1 MRKIYSALVVVA
13 LAPAAA
19 TAAGS
24 APAPRPAAAKSA
36 KAHKLKKANDPAGS
50 HIGGTI
56 LTSAGDP
63 LPGATVFIKGTYV
76 GTSTNQEGHFD
87 LNSSF
92 ANGPVELLVSYV
104 GYETQTVVLQK
115 PEDQLSVSLVPS
127 ATLLGETVV
136 SASRVE
142 ENIMRAPVTIDKVS
156 AKQVE
161 RISTPEVLAG
171 LGNLAGI
178 DVNSASMLF
187 TSVSTRGFNTAKS
200 ERVIQLVDYMD
211 TALPSLNLSPGN
223 LVGIPE
229 LDMESIEIVHGPAS
243 ALYGSNALSG
253 VVLFNS
259 KDPFIYEGLSVRL
272 RGGQRNLL
280 DGQLRYAHKLSEKFA
295 FKINASLFKAT
306 DWIAQNYDAASSYN
320 NNPAG
325 SVLGYDA
332 VNRYGESNVTYGP
345 YLNTPANPALGI
357 PPFVVNPELY
367 GKNVYMP
374 GYNERQL
381 IAGDTT
387 TRSYRVQGALSYLI
401 NSDLKLTVEAKRGVA
416 TSTYQNL
423 SRFRIKGLGTNQYRA
438 ELKSS
443 KGFLRAYYTEDFT
456 GSSYEL
462 TQLSAQ
468 ILNTPVGG
476 QNPFTYKQYFFYTYN
491 QAYSGARLQGK
502 SQAEALAFAKATADA
517 TQPVPGSET
526 FNTIRDRVASDN
538 QPGRGAGQ
546 HFNSS
551 LFDVSA
557 QRNFTLGS
565 PRTGLIVGGA
575 YRQYRLGSDGQL
587 FADTD
592 GKRIPNYEAG
602 AYAQLTQSLLD
613 DHLKLAAAGRFDVF
627 KNFSP
632 SFSPRVA
639 AVYSLGDRNQHNFRA
654 SYGQAFRSPS
664 QTDQY
669 LHSDVG
675 SFILLGNV
683 GNGYQGYSFFDQNG
697 KFYAPGDNLAN
708 YALTLEKLRLERVN
722 TVEVGYKG
730 ALLPNVYVDASYFNS
745 RYNDF
750 IGGTAFVG
758 NLDGTAPTEAQV
770 IGGYLTGYPPQA
782 GQTRIIFVS
791 RNNDQVVR
799 THGATLALTYYLNK
813 ALNLTGNYSL
823 NVLDRSNL
831 PAGFAT
837 FFNTPKHKYN
847 LGANGTAFKNLSYSV
862 NYRWIQGHH
871 QEMPFATGDIQTYHT
886 TDAYV
891 GYTIPKLASTV
902 QLGGSNIF
910 NETNVQIIGG
920 PQIGRLIYVGL
931 LVDVK

>member
-1 MRKIYSALVVVA
+1 MRKFYSALMVAA
-13 LAPAAA
+13 LAPAASAVA
-19 TAAGS
+19 TPGATPVPHH
-24 APAPRPAAAKSA
+24 APAKAKNA
-36 KAHKLKKANDPAGS
+36 KTKKLTLAPDPAGS
-50 HIGGTI
+50 HIGGAV
-56 LTSAGDP
+56 LTDAGEP

-76 GTSTNQEGHFD
+76 GTSTNQDGHFD
-87 LNSSF
+87 LNGSF

-104 GYETQTVVLQK
+104 GYETQTIVLQK
-115 PEDQLSVSLVPS
+115 PEDQLNVSMVPS
-127 ATLLGETVV
+127 ATMLSETVI

-178 DVNSASMLF
+178 DVSSASMLF
-187 TSVSTRGFNTAKS
+187 TSISTRGFNTAKS

-259 KDPFIYEGLSVRL
+259 KDPFVYEGLSVRL
-272 RGGQRNLL
+272 RAGQRNLL
-280 DGQLRYAHKLSEKFA
+280 DGQVRYAKKLGEKFA
-295 FKINASLFKAT
+295 FKINGSIFKAN
-306 DWIAQNYDAASSYN
+306 DWIADNYNAQTSSA
-320 NNPAG
+320 NPTG
-325 SVLGYDA
+325 STLGYDA
-332 VNRYGESNVTYGP
+332 VNRYGEFNTVYGS
-345 YLNTPANPALGI
+345 YLNSPGFT
-357 PPFVVNPELY
+357 VNPELY
-367 GKNVYMP
+367 NKSVYMR
-374 GYNERQL
+374 GYNEREL
-381 IAGDTT
+381 VAGDTT

-401 NSDLKLTVEAKRGVA
+401 NSDLKLTAEVKRSVG

-423 SRFRIKGLGTNQYRA
+423 SRFRIKDLGTNQYRL

-443 KGFLRAYYTEDFT
+443 KGFIRAYSTEDFT

-462 TQLSAQ
+462 TQLSSQ
-468 ILNTPVGG
+468 ILQSPVGG
-476 QNPFTYKQYFFYTYN
+476 GSPFTYRQQYFYAYN
-491 QAYSGARLQGK
+491 QAYSGARAQGM
-502 SQAEALAFAKATADA
+502 SPGAAQAFAQSTADA
-517 TQPVPGSET
+517 TQPMPGST
-526 FNTIRDRVASDN
+526 TYNTLRDRIANDN

-546 HFNSS
+546 HFNSF
-551 LFDVSA
+551 LNDVSA
-557 QRNFTLGS
+557 QHNFTLGS
-565 PRTGLIVGGA
+565 PQTGLIVGAA
-575 YRQYRLGSDGQL
+575 YREYRLGSDGLL

-592 GKRIPNYEAG
+592 GKRIRNYEYG

-613 DHLKLAAAGRFDVF
+613 DKLKLAAAGRLDNFQNF
-627 KNFSP
+627 KP
-632 SFSPRVA
+632 AFSPRVA

-654 SYGQAFRSPS
+654 SFGQAFRSPS

-669 LHSDVG
+669 LHSDLG

-683 GNGYQGYSFFDQNG
+683 GNGYQGYRFTNAQGQN
-697 KFYAPGDNLAN
+697 YVPGMSLAGFE
-708 YALTLEKLRLERVN
+708 LSLDKLRLERVN
-722 TVEVGYKG
+722 TIEVGYKG
-730 ALLPNVYVDASYFNS
+730 AILPNVYVDASYFSS

-750 IGGTAFVG
+750 IGGTAFIG
-758 NLDGTAPTEAQV
+758 NVDGTRPTPTQV
-770 IGGYLTGYPPQA
+770 ATGYLAAYQNPANPA
-782 GQTRIIFVS
+782 RIIFVS

-799 THGATLALTYYLNK
+799 TQGATFALTYYLNK

-831 PAGFAT
+831 PNGFRT

-847 LGANGTAFKNLSYSV
+847 LGANGTVLKNLSYTV
-862 NYRWIQGHH
+862 NYRWIQGHF
-871 QEMPFATGDIQTYHT
+871 QEMPFAAGDIQTYHT
-886 TDAYV
+886 TDAYL

-902 QLGGSNIF
+902 QVGGSNIF
-910 NETNVQIIGG
+910 NETNIQIIGG
-920 PQIGRLIYVGL
+920 PQIGRLIYLGL
-931 LVDVK
+931 LVNVK

>member
-1 MRKIYSALVVVA
+1 MAA

-19 TAAGS
+19 TAAPRS
-24 APAPRPAAAKSA
+24 TPAPRHASAKSA
-36 KAHKLKKANDPAGS
+36 KANKLRKATDPNGS

-56 LTSAGDP
+56 LTNAGDP

-87 LNSSF
+87 LNGSF

-104 GYETQTVVLQK
+104 GFETQTVVLQK
-115 PEDQLSVSLVPS
+115 PDDQLSVSLVPS
-127 ATLLGETVV
+127 ATLLSETVV

-223 LVGIPE
+223 MVGIPE

-259 KDPFIYEGLSVRL
+259 KDPFVYEGLSVRL
-272 RGGQRNLL
+272 RGGQRSLL
-280 DGQLRYAHKLSEKFA
+280 DGQVRYAHKITDKLA
-295 FKINASLFKAT
+295 FKVNASIFKAN
-306 DWIAQNYDAASSYN
+306 DWIANNFAAQTTST
-320 NNPAG
+320 NPAG
-325 SVLGYDA
+325 SPLGYDA
-332 VNRYGESNVTYGP
+332 VNRYGELDYTFMPSP
-345 YLNTPANPALGI
+345 YAPTT
-357 PPFVVNPELY
+357 NPELY
-367 GKNVYMP
+367 GKRVYMP
-374 GYNERQL
+374 GYTEREL
-381 IAGDTT
+381 VAGDTI
-387 TRSYRVQGALSYLI
+387 TRSYRVQGAVSYLFT
-401 NSDLKLTVEAKRGVA
+401 NDLKLTLEAKRGVG

-423 SRFRIKGLGTNQYRA
+423 SRFRIKNLGTDQYRL

-443 KGFLRAYYTEDFT
+443 KGFIRAYTTEDFT

-462 TQLSAQ
+462 TQLSAKLLQ
-468 ILNTPVGG
+468 AKV
-476 QNPFTYKQYFFYTYN
+476 NPANPQSPTYAQQYFGTYNAAYTYAR
-491 QAYSGARLQGK
+491 QAGK
-502 SQAEALAFAKATADA
+502 QSVEMALASAQAAANATV
-517 TQPVPGSET
+517 PVAGSET
-526 FNTIRDRVASDN
+526 FNTLRNQIAQDN
-538 QPGRGAGQ
+538 NPGTGAGQ
-546 HFNSS
+546 HFNSRLS
-551 LFDVSA
+551 DVSA
-557 QRNFTLGS
+557 QRSFELGS
-565 PRTGLIVGGA
+565 PKTGLIVGAA
-575 YRQYRLGSDGQL
+575 YRRYMLGSGGVL

-592 GKRIPNYEAG
+592 GSRIPNYEYG
-602 AYAQLTQSLLD
+602 AYAQITHAMLD
-613 DHLKLAAAGRFDVF
+613 DHLKLALAGRGDFF
-627 KNFSP
+627 KNFNP

-639 AVYSLGDRNQHNFRA
+639 AVYSLGARNQHNFRA

-669 LHSDVG
+669 LRSDVG

-683 GNGYQGYSFFDQNG
+683 GNGYKGYAFTDAQGRAYNPYDPTMKLKDFEISID
-697 KFYAPGDNLAN
+697 
-708 YALTLEKLRLERVN
+708 KLRLERVN
-722 TVEVGYKG
+722 TIEVGYKG
-730 ALLPNVYVDASYFNS
+730 AILPNVYVDASYFNS

-758 NLDGTAPTEAQV
+758 NVNGSRPTEAQV
-770 IGGYLTGYPPQA
+770 FTAATTPA
-782 GQTRIIFVS
+782 GFSTPDARIIFVS
-791 RNNDQVVR
+791 QNNDQVVR
-799 THGATLALTYYLNK
+799 THGATFALTYYLNK
-813 ALNLTGNYSL
+813 GLNLTGNYSL

-831 PAGFAT
+831 PAGFRT
-837 FFNTPKHKYN
+837 YFNTPKHKYN
-847 LGANGTAFKNLSYSV
+847 LGANGTVAKNLNYSV
-862 NYRWIQGHH
+862 NYRWIQGHQ
-871 QEMPFATGDIQTYHT
+871 QEMPFAAGEIQTYHT

-910 NETNVQIIGG
+910 NETNIQIIGG
-920 PQIGRLIYVGL
+920 PQIGRLIYLGL